1 MTSFRDHAVTRLPRV
16 PSKRVIWAA
25 REHPPKCVI
34 LGRRGCS
41 FCVSRPLAERPTS
54 AGARSRGGG
63 TFNAFDLL
71 LREVHWAHTR
81 LQVGAEQKIR
91 RSGTNLRSADTQIF
105 VLELHELA
113 TNAIKYGALSEQG
126 GAPFAGVSSSSACK
140 SNSTGWT
147 GAKPGC
153 RHFCG
158 GGPDAG
164 WWQCDCPYR
173 AGAPI
178 SVARARPWCS
188 THAACI
194 ALSNAQIDRAGKQ
207 GDS

>member
-126 GAPFAGVSSSSACK
+126 GGTVCWSVLFKCMQVEQHRLDWRETWVPTFL
-140 SNSTGWT
+140 
-147 GAKPGC
+147 
-153 RHFCG
+153 
-158 GGPDAG
+158 
-164 WWQCDCPYR
+164 WWRPR
-173 AGAPI
+173 RWV
-178 SVARARPWCS
+178 VAM
-188 THAACI
+188 
-194 ALSNAQIDRAGKQ
+194 
-207 GDS
+207 